1 MDDTERRSRRI
12 RELIRKRYGRRRPNA
27 AQILE
32 IKREIESN
40 D

>member
-1 MDDTERRSRRI
+1 MDNTERRRRI

-32 IKREIESN
+32 IKREIEN